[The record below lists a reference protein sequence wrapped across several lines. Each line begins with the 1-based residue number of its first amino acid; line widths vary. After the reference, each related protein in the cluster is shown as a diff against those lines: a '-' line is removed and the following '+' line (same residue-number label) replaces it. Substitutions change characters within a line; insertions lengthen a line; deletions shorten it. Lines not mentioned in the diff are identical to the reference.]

1 MNVRESTIVVVLRA
15 TWRTFQAETKKPQ
28 RNPKIKKIYSY
39 ISGNE
44 ALHFLRKFF
53 YIQKVFFL
61 YFRKRN
67 FLTFQETEIRK
78 TSYIPESKKFLIFR
92 EMGKISC
99 TRGLL
104 LILFAERKL
113 YKHKREITFSSLPAA
128 AFACRSRFKFRLY
141 EQFLIFLLS

>member
-44 ALHFLRKFF
+44 TLHFLRKFF

-78 TSYIPESKKFLIFR
+78 NVLYSR
-92 EMGKISC
+92 MGKISC
-99 TRGLL
+99 TLGLL

>member
-1 MNVRESTIVVVLRA
+1 MA
-15 TWRTFQAETKKPQ
+15 
-28 RNPKIKKIYSY
+28 
-39 ISGNE
+39 
-44 ALHFLRKFF
+44 HFLGWN
-53 YIQKVFFL
+53 QKTPKKSKNQKNIFL
-61 YFRKRN
+61 YFRKWSLALSKKV
-67 FLTFQETEIRK
+67 FLYLESFFFYILGNEIFLHFRKQKSEK

-99 TRGLL
+99 TLGLL

-141 EQFLIFLLS
+141 EQFLIFLLSWLVLKSI